1 MNVCVVCIY
10 IFMYFHLTE
19 AAAKQYAED
28 GLNRRSAI
36 VPQQQQIHSTPT
48 AANPVPSTQTAAAQ
62 QQKPTPPRSIGL
74 TEEEKAQMRVAAYIG
89 EVLKYNKLTPA
100 QGYRYVCCVL
110 VLATLYYVHVYVPLC
125 LIHVNFH
132 S

>member
-1 MNVCVVCIY
+1 
-10 IFMYFHLTE
+10 MYFHLTE

-48 AANPVPSTQTAAAQ
+48 GANPLPSTQTAAAQ
-62 QQKPTPPRSIGL
+62 QQKPTPHRSIGL

-110 VLATLYYVHVYVPLC
+110 V
-125 LIHVNFH
+125 
-132 S
+132 